1 MMNSGANNNLA
12 KLQMLINKELKNILK
27 IELSNENRV
36 NMYGVGEYWV
46 AFQRSAYLLEQLTH
60 KKEDHVV
67 LYVDD
72 YPFPVIMQNIHY
84 HRVDDI
90 CRKHIATKKGMEYLQ
105 FTTKPIDESSYT
117 KWFRKHTAEE

>member
-1 MMNSGANNNLA
+1 MNSGANNSLA
-12 KLQMLINKELKNILK
+12 KLQTLISKQLKNILK
-27 IELSNENRV
+27 NELSNENRV

-46 AFQRSAYLLEQLTH
+46 AFQRSAYLLEQLTR

-84 HRVDDI
+84 NRVNDI
-90 CRKHIATKKGMEYLQ
+90 CRKHIATKKSMEYLQ
-105 FTTKPIDESSYT
+105 FITKPIDEPSYT